1 MVATQVS
8 GGARSTED
16 GHRLGENLVSRKRCL
31 NWINTALQA
40 HSPIWH
46 IHWDL
51 WKLKVEEIIQ
61 GKSRSDLFQH
71 NFISI
76 WFSYVKWAEA
86 YSRQRVEI

>member
-40 HSPIWH
+40 HSPT
-46 IHWDL
+46 
-51 WKLKVEEIIQ
+51 
-61 GKSRSDLFQH
+61 ST
-71 NFISI
+71 SI
-76 WFSYVKWAEA
+76 ETYENL
-86 YSRQRVEI
+86 R